1 VVCWSVTVVR
11 PAKTAEPIKMPFR
24 LRTMVVPKN
33 RVLDG
38 GPDPSWAGAIL
49 RGNGRPIVKY
59 RDTVVSCAK
68 MAEPIEMLFGLSIR
82 VGPRKHVLDMGPD
95 RPKLR
100 GSFYRKGN
108 AVVCPTTLCLGKRVH
123 SDATGQIPL
132 NCPCVAAMDL
142 VNTIEP
148 SVCGSDAAFL

>member
-1 VVCWSVTVVR
+1 VVCWSVIVVR

-38 GPDPSWAGAIL
+38 GPDPSWEEAIL
-49 RGNGRPIVKY
+49 RWNGRPIVKY

-68 MAEPIEMLFGLSIR
+68 MAEPVEMLFGLSIR

-100 GSFYRKGN
+100 GSFYRKGH
-108 AVVCPTTLCLGKRVH
+108 AVICPTTLSHGKRVH

-132 NCPCVAAMDL
+132 NCTCVAAVDL
-142 VNTIEP
+142 VSTIEP
-148 SVCGSDAAFL
+148 SVCGGDAAFL